1 MTLDLRDPRCDKC
14 GEDRLLERVV
24 TESHELGAQYALA
37 TGQPVGGTVT
47 IFCPVCAHSWTV
59 AS

>member
-1 MTLDLRDPRCDKC
+1 MALLDLRDPRCEKC

-24 TESHELGAQYALA
+24 T
-37 TGQPVGGTVT
+37 GGKVM
-47 IFCPVCAHSWTV
+47 IFCPVCAHSWMV

>member
-1 MTLDLRDPRCDKC
+1 MALDLRDPRCDKC

-24 TESHELGAQYALA
+24 T
-37 TGQPVGGTVT
+37 GGTVT
-47 IFCPVCAHSWTV
+47 IFCLVCAHSWMV